1 MAYWNKDIETMPAK
15 ELEALQYQLLKK
27 LVVRLYDSSEFYHGR
42 MKEAGVLPQDINS
55 LEDIRRLPF
64 MKKKDLRLAT
74 GMSTTALAKLGK
86 NQHVSTEILTKICEV
101 LDCDFC
107 DIIELVKEE
116 NHD

>member
-1 MAYWNKDIETMPAK
+1 MRISYHK
-15 ELEALQYQLLKK
+15 LLKLMIDK
-27 LVVRLYDSSEFYHGR
+27 
-42 MKEAGVLPQDINS
+42 N
-55 LEDIRRLPF
+55 

-86 NQHVSTEILTKICEV
+86 NEHVSTEILTKICKA

-116 NHD
+116 QHD

>member
-1 MAYWNKDIETMPAK
+1 MTVCYNRLWK
-15 ELEALQYQLLKK
+15 LLIDK
-27 LVVRLYDSSEFYHGR
+27 
-42 MKEAGVLPQDINS
+42 N
-55 LEDIRRLPF
+55 

-86 NQHVSTEILTKICEV
+86 NQHVSTEILTKICAA

-116 NHD
+116 PHDGPVLHRAIQGDSPPQGQETPRRHDSVLKS